1 MKTIS
6 ILGSTGSIGCNAL
19 DVIRL
24 HPDKFDIFALSGH
37 ENVDLLFT
45 QAVEFNP
52 SYIVTKDEKS
62 QVRLTK
68 LLKEKKL
75 NIEVLF
81 GPDGYRFIAGHEKV
95 STVLAAITGAAGL
108 ISTME
113 AAMKGKKILLANK
126 ESMVMAGNLLS
137 EVCSQN
143 NGLIIPVDS
152 EHNAIFQVIHDQN
165 NPDEINK
172 LILTASGGP
181 FRNSTLDELINV
193 SVEDALNHPN
203 WTMGKKVTIDS
214 ATMMN
219 KGLEVI
225 EAAFLFKIDYKKIEV
240 LIHPQSIIHSLVEF
254 IDGSSLTQLGT
265 PDMKVPIS
273 YALGFPERIS
283 SGVSGIN
290 LSLTEDLQFEAPD
303 LEKFRCLKLA
313 YDCLEQGGSYPIEIN
328 ATNEVAVDA
337 FLNKKIKFT
346 QISELIEIALNEAK
360 SSTIKNIEDI
370 LVVDL
375 QARMK
380 AKHLLKGSKF
390 A

>member
-24 HPDKFDIFALSGH
+24 HPDKFYIFALSGH
-37 ENVDLLFT
+37 KNVDLLFT

-273 YALGFPERIS
+273 YALSFPERIS

>member
-24 HPDKFDIFALSGH
+24 HPEKFDIFALSGH

-81 GPDGYRFIAGHEKV
+81 GSEGHKFIAGHENV
-95 STVLAAITGAAGL
+95 SIVLAAITGSAGL

-113 AAMKGKKILLANK
+113 AAKKGKRILLANK
-126 ESMVMAGNLLS
+126 ESMVMAGDLLS
-137 EVCSQN
+137 RVCEQN

-152 EHNAIFQVIHDQN
+152 EHNAIFQVIHDQKN
-165 NPDEINK
+165 TDRINK

-181 FRNSTLDELINV
+181 FRNSPLEELQNV
-193 SVEDALNHPN
+193 KIEDALNHPN
-203 WTMGKKVTIDS
+203 WDMGKKVTIDS

-219 KGLEVI
+219 KGLEII

-254 IDGSSLTQLGT
+254 MDGSSLAQLGT
-265 PDMKVPIS
+265 PDMKVPIA
-273 YALGFPERIS
+273 YALSYPERIF
-283 SGVSGIN
+283 SGVSGID
-290 LSLTEDLQFEAPD
+290 LASISDLQFELPD

-313 YDCLEQGGSYPIEIN
+313 YECLKQGGSYHIEIN
-328 ATNEVAVDA
+328 AANEVAVNA

-346 QISELIEIALNEAK
+346 QIPELIERALNEAESK
-360 SSTIKNIEDI
+360 PFESIEEI
-370 LVVDL
+370 LLLDE
-375 QARMK
+375 QARVK
-380 AKHLLKGSKF
+380 AEYLLKGYSI

>member
-95 STVLAAITGAAGL
+95 SIVLAAITGAAGL

-152 EHNAIFQVIHDQN
+152 EHNAIFQVIHNQN
-165 NPDEINK
+165 NPEI
-172 LILTASGGP
+172 LIA
-181 FRNSTLDELINV
+181 R
-193 SVEDALNHPN
+193 
-203 WTMGKKVTIDS
+203 K
-214 ATMMN
+214 
-219 KGLEVI
+219 
-225 EAAFLFKIDYKKIEV
+225 KKI
-240 LIHPQSIIHSLVEF
+240 PIIRRAEMLAE
-254 IDGSSLTQLGT
+254 LL
-265 PDMKVPIS
+265 KV
-273 YALGFPERIS
+273 
-283 SGVSGIN
+283 
-290 LSLTEDLQFEAPD
+290 
-303 LEKFRCLKLA
+303 
-313 YDCLEQGGSYPIEIN
+313 
-328 ATNEVAVDA
+328 
-337 FLNKKIKFT
+337 
-346 QISELIEIALNEAK
+346 
-360 SSTIKNIEDI
+360 KNI
-370 LVVDL
+370 
-375 QARMK
+375 
-380 AKHLLKGSKF
+380 S
-390 A
+390 

>member
-81 GPDGYRFIAGHEKV
+81 GPNGYRFIAGHEKV
-95 STVLAAITGAAGL
+95 SIVLAAITGAAGL

-152 EHNAIFQVIHDQN
+152 EHNAIFQVIHNQN

-273 YALGFPERIS
+273 YALSYPDRIT
-283 SGVSGIN
+283 SGIQGID
-290 LSLTEDLQFEAPD
+290 LSKAHDLQFEKPD
-303 LEKFRCLKLA
+303 LEKFRCLNLA
-313 YDCLEQGGSYPIEIN
+313 YQCLKEGRSSAIVLN
-328 ATNEVAVDA
+328 AANEVAVEA
-337 FLNKKIKFT
+337 FLTKKISFI
-346 QISELIEIALNEAK
+346 QISKLIERVLERTSLLEV
-360 SSTIKNIEDI
+360 SSIEQIFEIDHKARIDSNSLLINI
-370 LVVDL
+370 
-375 QARMK
+375 
-380 AKHLLKGSKF
+380 
-390 A
+390 

>member
-68 LLKEKKL
+68 LLKEKKI

-95 STVLAAITGAAGL
+95 SIVLAAITGAAGL

-152 EHNAIFQVIHDQN
+152 EHNAIFQVIHNQN

-273 YALGFPERIS
+273 YALSFPERIS

-360 SSTIKNIEDI
+360 SSTVKNIEDI

>member
-24 HPDKFDIFALSGH
+24 HPEKFDIFALSGH

-68 LLKEKKL
+68 LLEEKKL

-81 GPDGYRFIAGHEKV
+81 GSEGHKFIAGHENV
-95 STVLAAITGAAGL
+95 SIVLAAITGSAGL

-113 AAMKGKKILLANK
+113 AAKKGKRILLANK
-126 ESMVMAGNLLS
+126 ESMVMAGDLLS
-137 EVCSQN
+137 RVCEQN

-152 EHNAIFQVIHDQN
+152 EHNAIFQVIHDQKN
-165 NPDEINK
+165 TDRINK

-181 FRNSTLDELINV
+181 FRNSPLEELQNV
-193 SVEDALNHPN
+193 KIEDALNHPN
-203 WTMGKKVTIDS
+203 WDMGKKVTIDS
-214 ATMMN
+214 ASMMN

-254 IDGSSLTQLGT
+254 MDGSSLAQLGT
-265 PDMKVPIS
+265 PDMKVPIA
-273 YALGFPERIS
+273 YALSYPERIF
-283 SGVSGIN
+283 SGVNGID
-290 LSLTEDLQFEAPD
+290 LASISDLQFELPD

-313 YDCLEQGGSYPIEIN
+313 YECLKQGGSYPIEIN
-328 ATNEVAVDA
+328 AANEVAVNA

-346 QISELIEIALNEAK
+346 QIPELIERALNEAESK
-360 SSTIKNIEDI
+360 PFESIEEI
-370 LVVDL
+370 LLLDE
-375 QARMK
+375 QARVK
-380 AKHLLKGSKF
+380 AEYLLKGYSI

>member
-24 HPDKFDIFALSGH
+24 HSDKFDIFALSGH

-273 YALGFPERIS
+273 YALSFPERIS

>member
-203 WTMGKKVTIDS
+203 WKMGKKVTIDS

-273 YALGFPERIS
+273 YALSFPERIS

>member
-68 LLKEKKL
+68 LLKEKKI

-95 STVLAAITGAAGL
+95 SIVLAAITGAAGL

-273 YALGFPERIS
+273 YALSFPERIS

>member
-1 MKTIS
+1 
-6 ILGSTGSIGCNAL
+6 
-19 DVIRL
+19 
-24 HPDKFDIFALSGH
+24 
-37 ENVDLLFT
+37 
-45 QAVEFNP
+45 
-52 SYIVTKDEKS
+52 
-62 QVRLTK
+62 
-68 LLKEKKL
+68 
-75 NIEVLF
+75 
-81 GPDGYRFIAGHEKV
+81 
-95 STVLAAITGAAGL
+95 
-108 ISTME
+108 
-113 AAMKGKKILLANK
+113 MKGKKILLANK

-273 YALGFPERIS
+273 YALSFPERIS

-360 SSTIKNIEDI
+360 SSTVKNIEDI